1 MLFLSVKKADLSN
14 SCNAFFSSK
23 ILLTNFTQ
31 EQHCTSFGNAYIF
44 IFHFRLRY
52 LLKFYALAL
61 LIAVDIFFKF
71 PFLKEMQFVLKS
83 INNEQYGKL
92 PKLEAFCQISNS
104 LEKRQLAVGAQ
115 YVLASVM
122 IISLPSDEIE

>member
-1 MLFLSVKKADLSN
+1 MLFLSLIKFLQRFFFIPKSYKPTLLKSN
-14 SCNAFFSSK
+14 
-23 ILLTNFTQ
+23 TV
-31 EQHCTSFGNAYIF
+31 H
-44 IFHFRLRY
+44 

-61 LIAVDIFFKF
+61 LIALDIFFKF

-92 PKLEAFCQISNS
+92 PKISNS

-115 YVLASVM
+115 
-122 IISLPSDEIE
+122 